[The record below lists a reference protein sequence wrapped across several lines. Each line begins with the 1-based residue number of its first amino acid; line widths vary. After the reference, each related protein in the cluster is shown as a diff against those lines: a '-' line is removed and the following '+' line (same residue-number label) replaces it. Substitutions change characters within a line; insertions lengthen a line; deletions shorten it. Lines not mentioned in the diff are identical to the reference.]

1 MDIVRRK
8 LLLVTIGDSN
18 HGPRK
23 RCSQK
28 GFKSKHMKVPFL
40 SSVINQRSMTLN
52 SALQSIASWLKT
64 FKSNK
69 CSLIGSSIVN
79 TSDHNW
85 YCTNFHFSI
94 HSRHYLKW
102 ITSTLFSKSSYLAS
116 GLFWINSMTIWK
128 KRNRTVKLFCLHLRV
143 CVTRM
148 ANKLRR
154 LFIFM
159 VPYS

>member
-1 MDIVRRK
+1 
-8 LLLVTIGDSN
+8 
-18 HGPRK
+18 
-23 RCSQK
+23 
-28 GFKSKHMKVPFL
+28 MKVPFL

-85 YCTNFHFSI
+85 YCTNFYFSI

-128 KRNRTVKLFCLHLRV
+128 KRSRTSTVKLFCLYLRV